1 METFDAIVS
10 LGGFCGA
17 AMQLR
22 ARGLRPYALPF
33 DWTVMDSP
41 DTIKYLARA
50 FKDGFDD
57 FCLEENLTDLAWQGE
72 AGVTKYKYRDRV
84 SGYGFVHHFHKS
96 LADGGWSPA
105 HAVMMRRI
113 DRLLRLFENGGRILL
128 ILATPFEY
136 DPALAENLLYALRGK
151 YPQTAFELQ
160 VMQYGVAFDD
170 PDVLA
175 SRWPTSRPFFGG
187 GRYARE
193 TCIYDLSWTSHEWSF
208 LDDLSLAS
216 SVGKMHGG
224 VKLVYRL
231 WKSLSKYLTNK
242 GHGCIGIRFSR

>member
-33 DWTVMDSP
+33 DWTVMDGP
-41 DTIKYLARA
+41 ETIRYLTRA

-57 FCLEENLTDLAWQGE
+57 FLLEDNLVDLVWHGE

-84 SGYGFVHHFHKS
+84 SGYGVIHHFHKS
-96 LADGGWSPA
+96 LADGGWAPV
-105 HAVMMRRI
+105 HAVMTRRI
-113 DRLLRLFENGGRILL
+113 GRLLRLFENGGRILL

-136 DPALAENLLYALRGK
+136 DPVLAEDLLYALREK

-160 VMQYGVAFDD
+160 VMQYGATFAD
-170 PDVLA
+170 PEVLA
-175 SRWPTSRPFFGG
+175 AKWPASRPFFGG
-187 GRYARE
+187 GRYARK
-193 TCIYDLSWTSHEWSF
+193 TCVYDLSRTSHEWSF
-208 LDDLSLAS
+208 LDDLSLS
-216 SVGKMHGG
+216 SEGAEMRGAVR
-224 VKLVYRL
+224 LVYKL
-231 WKSLSKYLTNK
+231 WKSLSKYLMKK
-242 GHGCIGIRFSR
+242 GYGCIGIRFR